1 MNSAELL
8 ERQEACDPDE
18 KILHW
23 RVNGG
28 GSEDEEDHVVDLQA
42 LQAEQDQIERYLI
55 LANNRP
61 LVIFHP

>member
-1 MNSAELL
+1 MSSAELL
-8 ERQEACDPDE
+8 ERQEACNPDE
-18 KILHW
+18 KILQW
-23 RVNGG
+23 RVNGD

-61 LVIFHP
+61 LVFFHP